1 MQQTF
6 KDFGSFKDFVAS
18 RTLELINYAR
28 YARVVYKFESSR
40 SYASSEVFPVT
51 EV

>member
-18 RTLELINYAR
+18 RTLELINYS
-28 YARVVYKFESSR
+28 RVNPGVAKL
-40 SYASSEVFPVT
+40 
-51 EV
+51 